1 MKVTEIIEN
10 DFYLLRDTIYNL
22 GLTLAEVSLNIYPN
36 NHQNLLSS
44 KFSDQRV
51 TPRDTV
57 KIVEYLKKE
66 VGDAVFN
73 QSYTKELERL
83 NKQIAARKKSS

>member
-1 MKVTEIIEN
+1 MNVTEIIEN
-10 DFYLLRDTIYNL
+10 DFYLIRDTIYNL
-22 GLTLAEVSLNIYPN
+22 GLTLAEVSTNIYPN

-44 KFSDQRV
+44 KFSNQRI

-57 KIVEYLKKE
+57 RIVEYLKKE

-73 QSYTKELERL
+73 QSYTKELDRL
-83 NKQIAARKKSS
+83 NKRIAARKKYR

>member
-1 MKVTEIIEN
+1 MNITEIIEN
-10 DFYLLRDTIYNL
+10 DFSLIRDTIYDL
-22 GLTLAEVSLNIYPN
+22 GFTLAEISVNIYPN
-36 NHQNLLSS
+36 NHQNLLSG
-44 KFSDQRV
+44 KFGDQRI

-73 QSYTKELERL
+73 QSYCKELERL
-83 NKQIAARKKSS
+83 NKRIAARKKSR

>member
-1 MKVTEIIEN
+1 MNVTEIIEN
-10 DFYLLRDTIYNL
+10 DFYLIRDTIYDL
-22 GLTLAEVSLNIYPN
+22 GFTLAEVSVNIYPN

-57 KIVEYLKKE
+57 KIVEYLRKE

-73 QSYTKELERL
+73 QSYIKELERL